1 MSRVGKPRGYV
12 DPMSGDVIVGEM
24 PTGTVEA
31 PTQDPIVVVC
41 CTDVG
46 DVAAKAVAAMRIPI
60 QIPTQNHSGTPR
72 VDTVAGS
79 RICAAPADLRQLTGR
94 VADHRVV
101 VACRDGFRQRD
112 AIVHALRRAGVPPSR
127 IVIPDLSAARTDT
140 VQGHGAEAGIRIRA
154 AVVRAASI
162 DTSIPIDERTARG
175 PAKRVSR
182 RSLFRIDLGAPK
194 PVAQW
199 NPGLRDSRTCA
210 ACVAS
215 CPVGALSLRGGAV
228 HVDAEACTG
237 CGACLS
243 RCPATTLGSL
253 SRASFEAEAQVLVD
267 ESRRAGSRFGVAI
280 TCSGAAPVALG
291 QGWLPLAVPSL
302 EAVTVGWPLQVAA
315 TGLAVALVDCGE
327 PSCAERR
334 RDLSQL
340 FAQLRAAVGSAPSR
354 PARPEGTDRRRDA
367 GAGDSVAGDAVAG
380 GAAAGDATSE
390 GTVAKPLGPGG
401 LSFAEPGATLGALR
415 AMRSHADAGNDAAAA
430 GFGRP
435 DAAPWRVES
444 ALAPTGAV
452 AIDASRCAACGL
464 CVRDCPTDA
473 LADEHEPG
481 RLTLSFDGSLCSA
494 CGACAS
500 ICPNGA
506 ISVRCQVDSSLLDPR
521 RQVMARVPTGA
532 LCRTC
537 GGPLGA
543 GLAIDVV
550 AGRLAASHPAIADRL
565 QRADQ
570 CADCLLSA

>member
-1 MSRVGKPRGYV
+1 MIV
-12 DPMSGDVIVGEM
+12 SGM
-24 PTGTVEA
+24 PTGAVRA

-46 DVAAKAVAAMRIPI
+46 DVAAKAVAAMRIPT
-60 QIPTQNHSGTPR
+60 QIPMQTHSGTPR

-94 VADHRVV
+94 LADHRVV
-101 VACRDGFRQRD
+101 VACRDGYRQRD
-112 AIVHALRRAGVPPSR
+112 AIARALRRAGVPTNR
-127 IVIPDLSAARTDT
+127 IVIPDLSAAPTDT
-140 VQGHGAEAGIRIRA
+140 VQGHGVEAGIRIRA
-154 AVVRAASI
+154 AVVRAVSI

-182 RSLFRIDLGAPK
+182 RSLFRIDLGAPR
-194 PVAQW
+194 PVARW
-199 NPGLRDSRTCA
+199 NPGRCEARACA
-210 ACVAS
+210 ACVEA
-215 CPVGALSLRGGAV
+215 CPVGALSRQGDTM
-228 HVDAEACTG
+228 HVDADACTG

-253 SRASFEAEAQVLVD
+253 SRASFEAEAQVLVG

-280 TCSGAAPVALG
+280 TCSGAAPIALG

-302 EAVTVGWPLQVAA
+302 AAVTVGWLLQIAA
-315 TGLAVALVDCGE
+315 AGLAVALVDCGE
-327 PSCAERR
+327 PRCAERR

-354 PARPEGTDRRRDA
+354 LARPEGTGRRRDA
-367 GAGDSVAGDAVAG
+367 GAGDSVARNAVAG
-380 GAAAGDATSE
+380 GAVAGDATTE
-390 GTVAKPLGPGG
+390 GIVAKPLGPGG

-415 AMRSHADAGNDAAAA
+415 AMRAHADAGNDAAAA
-430 GFGRP
+430 DSVRP
-435 DAAPWRVES
+435 GAAPWRVES
-444 ALAPTGAV
+444 ALAPTGAIT
-452 AIDASRCAACGL
+452 IDAARCSACGL

-473 LADEHEPG
+473 VSDEHEPG

-500 ICPNGA
+500 VCPNGA
-506 ISVRCQVDSSLLDPR
+506 ISVRRQVDSSLLNPQH
-521 RQVMARVPTGA
+521 QVVARVPAGA

-550 AGRLAASHPAIADRL
+550 AGRLAASHPVIADRL